1 MINDYHMLSGL
12 QKVAILFSVVGESLA
27 MSLVKGLSKT
37 EIRKIRS
44 TSRSMGT
51 VSFVVKKRVM
61 EEFYFGFLSEQ
72 LDDDTSDEGPIQP
85 FEFLTNLNDEQLIA
99 LLDKE
104 ETPVIA
110 MILAQLE
117 PDKKMLILNKLEP
130 TLKGEVLIELGSL
143 GDIPLEGIIEVGA
156 RLKEKSTYLP
166 RTAEFSRGGAKEIA
180 DMLGDMSSKE
190 QERYMQ
196 TLQNEDPDLYAAVK
210 MFFLTFD
217 DIIEKFPSDVQRTLF
232 VGFDLGKLAYAVKG
246 LDQEVIDGIIE
257 TQPAKRQ
264 AMFEPIEGPVT
275 KREVDEARKEIV
287 AAAKEL
293 EKSGEL
299 NIDDILSGGEMV
311 ESVLI

>member
-27 MSLVKGLSKT
+27 MSLIKGLSKT
-37 EIRKIRS
+37 EVRKIRS
-44 TSRSMGT
+44 TLRSMGT
-51 VSFVVKKRVM
+51 VSFAVKKRVM

-72 LDDDTSDEGPIQP
+72 IDDGKGEDGGPIQP
-85 FEFLTNLNDEQLIA
+85 FEFLSDLNDEQLIA

-104 ETPVIA
+104 EPPVIA

-117 PDKKMLILNKLEP
+117 PEKKMLILNKLEP
-130 TLKGEVLIELGSL
+130 ALKGQVLIELGSL
-143 GDIPLEGIIEVGA
+143 DDIPLEGIIEVGA

-232 VGFDLGKLAYAVKG
+232 VAFDLGKLAYAVKG
-246 LDQEVIDGIIE
+246 LDQEVVDGIIE

-275 KREVDEARKEIV
+275 KREVDEDRKEIV

-299 NIDDILSGGEMV
+299 NIEDILSGGEMV
-311 ESVLI
+311 E

>member
-27 MSLVKGLSKT
+27 MSLIKGLSKT

-44 TSRSMGT
+44 TLRAMGT
-51 VSFVVKKRVM
+51 VSFSVKKRVM

-72 LDDDTSDEGPIQP
+72 FDDDKTDNGPIQP
-85 FEFLTNLNDEQLIA
+85 FEFLTDLNDEQLIA

-104 ETPVIA
+104 ETPVVA
-110 MILAQLE
+110 MILAQLDPE
-117 PDKKMLILNKLEP
+117 KKMLILNRLEP
-130 TLKGEVLIELGSL
+130 TLKGQVLIELGSL
-143 GDIPLEGIIEVGA
+143 DEIPLEGIIEVGA
-156 RLKEKSTYLP
+156 RLREKSTYLP

-180 DMLGDMSSKE
+180 DMLGDMSSNE

-232 VGFDLGKLAYAVKG
+232 VAFDLGKLAYAVKG

-275 KREVDEARKEIV
+275 KREVDEARKEAV
-287 AAAKEL
+287 AAAKKMEAD
-293 EKSGEL
+293 GDL
-299 NIDDILSGGEMV
+299 NIEDLLSGGEIV
-311 ESVLI
+311 E

>member
-27 MSLVKGLSKT
+27 MSLIKGLSKT

-44 TSRSMGT
+44 TLRAMGT
-51 VSFVVKKRVM
+51 VSFSVKKRVM

-72 LDDDTSDEGPIQP
+72 FDDDKTDIGPIQP
-85 FEFLTNLNDEQLIA
+85 FEFLTDLNDEQLIA

-110 MILAQLE
+110 MILAQLDPE
-117 PDKKMLILNKLEP
+117 KKMLILNRLEP
-130 TLKGEVLIELGSL
+130 TLKGQVLIELGSL
-143 GDIPLEGIIEVGA
+143 DEIPLEGIIEVGA
-156 RLKEKSTYLP
+156 RLREKSTYLP

-180 DMLGDMSSKE
+180 DMLGDMSSNE

-232 VGFDLGKLAYAVKG
+232 VAFDLGKLAYAVKG

-257 TQPAKRQ
+257 TQPQKRQ

-275 KREVDEARKEIV
+275 KREVDEARKEVV
-287 AAAKEL
+287 AAAKKMEAD
-293 EKSGEL
+293 GDL
-299 NIDDILSGGEMV
+299 NIEDLLSGGEMV
-311 ESVLI
+311 E

>member
-27 MSLVKGLSKT
+27 MSLIKGLSKT

-44 TSRSMGT
+44 TLRAMGT

-61 EEFYFGFLSEQ
+61 EEFYFGFLSEP
-72 LDDDTSDEGPIQP
+72 LDDDKTDNGPIQP
-85 FEFLTNLNDEQLIA
+85 FEFLADLNDEQLIA

-117 PDKKMLILNKLEP
+117 PEKKMLILNRLEP
-130 TLKGEVLIELGSL
+130 TLKGQVLIELGSL
-143 GDIPLEGIIEVGA
+143 DEIPLEGIIEVGA
-156 RLKEKSTYLP
+156 RLREKSTYLP

-180 DMLGDMSSKE
+180 GMLGDMSSKE

-232 VGFDLGKLAYAVKG
+232 VAFDLGKLAYAVKG

-257 TQPAKRQ
+257 TQPQKRQ

-275 KREVDEARKEIV
+275 KREVDEARKEVV
-287 AAAKEL
+287 AAAKKMEAD
-293 EKSGEL
+293 GDL
-299 NIDDILSGGEMV
+299 NIEDLLSGGEMV
-311 ESVLI
+311 E

>member
-51 VSFVVKKRVM
+51 VSFSVKKRVM

-72 LDDDTSDEGPIQP
+72 NDDDKSDDGPIQP
-85 FEFLTNLNDEQLIA
+85 FEFLTDLNDEQLIA

-104 ETPVIA
+104 ETPVIG

-130 TLKGEVLIELGSL
+130 TIKGEVLIELGSL

-217 DIIEKFPSDVQRTLF
+217 DIIEKFPPDVQRTLF
-232 VGFDLGKLAYAVKG
+232 VAFDLGKLAYAVKG

-299 NIDDILSGGEMV
+299 NIEDILSGGEMV
-311 ESVLI
+311 E

>member
-27 MSLVKGLSKT
+27 MSLIKGLSKT

-44 TSRSMGT
+44 TLRAMGT
-51 VSFVVKKRVM
+51 VSFIVKKRVM

-72 LDDDTSDEGPIQP
+72 SDDEKTDNGPIQP
-85 FEFLTNLNDEQLIA
+85 FEFLEDLNDEQLIA

-110 MILAQLE
+110 MILAQLDPE
-117 PDKKMLILNKLEP
+117 KKMLILNRLEP
-130 TLKGEVLIELGSL
+130 TLKGQVLIELGSL
-143 GDIPLEGIIEVGA
+143 DDIPLEGIIEVGA
-156 RLKEKSTYLP
+156 RLREKSTYLP

-180 DMLGDMSSKE
+180 DMLGDMSSNE

-232 VGFDLGKLAYAVKG
+232 VAFDLGKLAYAVKG

-257 TQPAKRQ
+257 TQPQKRQ

-275 KREVDEARKEIV
+275 RREVDEARKEIV
-287 AAAKEL
+287 AAAKKMEAD
-293 EKSGEL
+293 GDL
-299 NIDDILSGGEMV
+299 NIEDLLSGGEMV
-311 ESVLI
+311 E

>member
-51 VSFVVKKRVM
+51 VSFSVKKRVM

-72 LDDDTSDEGPIQP
+72 IDDDKSDDGPIQP
-85 FEFLTNLNDEQLIA
+85 FEFLTDLNNEQLIA

-117 PDKKMLILNKLEP
+117 PDKKMVILNKLEP

-217 DIIEKFPSDVQRTLF
+217 DIIEKFPPDVQRTLF
-232 VGFDLGKLAYAVKG
+232 VAFDLGKLAYAVKG
-246 LDQEVIDGIIE
+246 LDQEVVDGIIE

-299 NIDDILSGGEMV
+299 NIEDILSGGEMV
-311 ESVLI
+311 E